1 MKINFSR
8 VMIAGTGSG
17 CGKTTVTCAILKA
30 LKNRGLNVTSF
41 KCGPDYI
48 DPMFH
53 SEIIGTKS
61 RNLDMFLCGEETTK
75 YLFAENSKGSDIS
88 IVEGVMGF
96 YDGLGI
102 KNSKYSSNY
111 ISNETNTP
119 VILVVGC
126 KGMALSIAAIIKG
139 YTDFYKNNIKGVII
153 NGASEKMYPIYKEII
168 ESNTGVKTIGFLPKI
183 KEATI
188 ESRHLGLV
196 TASEIDS
203 LNHKIDLLGENGERY
218 IDIDGLLE
226 IANEDPLMEYE
237 NIEIEKRNPVT
248 IGVAKDKAFCFY
260 YEDSLQL
267 LKKMGAEI
275 VNFSPLEDE
284 KLPEGI
290 NGVILG
296 GGYPEVFAEKLSKNE
311 SMLHSI
317 KTAITEGM
325 PVYAECGGFMYL
337 GNSIKDESE
346 AEYQM
351 VGAIDMKSE
360 LTKRLQNF
368 GYTKLISKK
377 DNLLAEK
384 GWSINA
390 HEFHYSKSS
399 DDGGSFSAVKPSTG
413 AERCC
418 IHGSEAIFA
427 GYPHLHLWANVDFAQ
442 RYLGKCREY
451 GLKK

>member
-1 MKINFSR
+1 MRSKFNR

-17 CGKTTVTCAILKA
+17 CGKTTVTCSILKA

-61 RNLDMFLCGEETTK
+61 RNLDMFLCGEEITK
-75 YLFAENSKGSDIS
+75 YLFAENSRCSDIS

-96 YDGLGI
+96 YDGLGR

-126 KGMALSIAAIIKG
+126 SGMALSIAAMIKG
-139 YTDFYKNNIKGVII
+139 YKDFYKNNIEGVII
-153 NGASEKMYPIYKEII
+153 NGASEKMYPVYKEII
-168 ESNTGVKTIGFLPKI
+168 ESNTGIKTLGFFPKI
-183 KEATI
+183 KEAVI

-203 LNHKIDLLGENGERY
+203 LNHKIELLGENGERY
-218 IDIDGLLE
+218 IDIDGILE
-226 IANEDPLMEYE
+226 IAGKAPYMEYDDM
-237 NIEIEKRNPVT
+237 NIEEGQSVT

-267 LKKMGAEI
+267 LRKMGARI
-275 VNFSPLEDE
+275 ITFSPIDDE
-284 KLPEGI
+284 KIPEGI
-290 NGVILG
+290 NGMILG
-296 GGYPEVFAEKLSKNE
+296 GGYPEIFAEELSKNK
-311 SMLHSI
+311 SMLSSI
-317 KTAITEGM
+317 KTAISEGM

-337 GNSIKDESE
+337 GNTIKNENGE
-346 AEYQM
+346 TYEM
-351 VGAIDMKSE
+351 VGAIDIKSE

-368 GYTKLISKK
+368 GYTRLNSKE
-377 DNLLAEK
+377 DNLLAKE

-399 DDGGSFSAVKPSTG
+399 DDGKSFTATKPSTG
-413 AERCC
+413 VERSC
-418 IHGSEAIFA
+418 IHGGETTFA
-427 GYPHLHLWANVDFAQ
+427 GYPHLHLWANIEFAQ
-442 RYLGKCREY
+442 RYLEKCREY
-451 GLKK
+451 ELKK

>member
-1 MKINFSR
+1 MKTNFNR

-61 RNLDMFLCGEETTK
+61 RNLDMFLCGEEITK
-75 YLFAENSKGSDIS
+75 YLFAENSRESDIS
-88 IVEGVMGF
+88 IIEGVMGF

-102 KNSKYSSNY
+102 RNSKYSSNY
-111 ISNETNTP
+111 ISNETDTP
-119 VILVVGC
+119 VVLVVGC
-126 KGMALSIAAIIKG
+126 AGMALSIAAMVKG

-168 ESNTGVKTIGFLPKI
+168 ESNTGVKTLGFLPKI
-183 KEATI
+183 KEASI

-203 LNHKIDLLGENGERY
+203 LNHKIDLLGENGEKY

-226 IANEDPLMEYE
+226 IAKEAPAMECD
-237 NIEIEKRNPVT
+237 NIEIEQGEPVT

-267 LKKMGAEI
+267 LKKMGAKI
-275 VNFSPLEDE
+275 VTFSPLNDE
-284 KLPEGI
+284 KIPEGI
-290 NGVILG
+290 NGIILG
-296 GGYPEVFAEKLSKNE
+296 GGYPEVFAEKLSKNK
-311 SMLHSI
+311 SMLNSI

-337 GNSIKDESE
+337 GNTIKDESE
-346 AEYQM
+346 LEYEM

-368 GYTKLISKK
+368 GYTTLKAKG
-377 DNLLAEK
+377 DNLLAKE
-384 GWSINA
+384 GWGINA
-390 HEFHYSKSS
+390 HEFHYSKSN
-399 DDGGSFSAVKPSTG
+399 DDGDDFKAVKPSTG
-413 AERCC
+413 VERNC
-418 IHGSEAIFA
+418 IHGSETLFA
-427 GYPHLHLWANVDFAQ
+427 GYPHLHLWANIDFAK
-442 RYLGKCREY
+442 RYIEKCREY
-451 GLKK
+451 ELKK